1 MVQLL
6 FLVDY
11 MLLLVCIVSP
21 CKVIGFLFRSCRIY
35 WLLKVLLFSVRN
47 GHFFVL
53 ADVFSAA
60 LRVIFRPV
68 FKKLVSLHELLDFE
82 VLLLLIDGVVC
93 FSPGLYFS
101 EPMTVEKMSTPG
113 SLWFLIPP
121 LPERGRNSS

>member
-1 MVQLL
+1 
-6 FLVDY
+6 
-11 MLLLVCIVSP
+11 
-21 CKVIGFLFRSCRIY
+21 
-35 WLLKVLLFSVRN
+35 KVLLFSVRN

-82 VLLLLIDGVVC
+82 VLLLLIDGVV
-93 FSPGLYFS
+93 SLGLYFS